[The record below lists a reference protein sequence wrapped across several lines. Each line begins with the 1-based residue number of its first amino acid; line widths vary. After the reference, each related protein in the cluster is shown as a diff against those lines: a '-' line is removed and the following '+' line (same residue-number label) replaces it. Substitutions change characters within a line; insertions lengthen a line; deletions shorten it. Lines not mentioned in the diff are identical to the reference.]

1 MAEFPELEAN
11 MKIRVILGLLM
22 LLSTSALQARQ
33 RPNVLVIVADD
44 LGYSDL
50 GCYGGEINTPHLDAL
65 AFNGVRMTQMYNMGR
80 CCPSRASILTGQYP
94 HRVGLGHMIKDIG
107 HPGYRGSLSQGAV
120 TSGELL
126 QAAGYRTFLSG
137 KWHLGTPDPTQ
148 HGFEQ
153 SYGTVKSGRHYFK
166 PEQLDRFPVGQEPI
180 EYKPGTFHATD
191 ATVDHALE
199 FLEMGRE
206 SKDKPWFLYL
216 AFNAPHFPLHAW
228 PEDIE
233 KYKDRYHVGWDVIRQ
248 QRLTRMKALGV
259 VQQDTQ
265 LSKRGLY
272 WDWGEIEPRRNPA
285 WDSLPADRRG
295 DLARRMAIYAAMVD
309 QMDRNIGRVVDD
321 LKSHGEFE
329 NTLIVFISDNGACYE
344 WDPFGFDVWSSR
356 NNKLHWG
363 DQLESMGNAE
373 SYHSIGSGWSNAS
386 NTPFRLY
393 KHYSHEGGIS
403 MPAIV
408 HWPAGN
414 LANGTVINTPTHIID
429 LVPTMLEVSESEYP
443 STWEKAKT
451 IPLAGESLL
460 ATWQGKAAV
469 SSRALFFE
477 HQGSRAVREGN
488 WKLVATRGA
497 PWELYDISKDRIE
510 SRNLVKRHP
519 KLAKTLEAKWHDWAR
534 RNQVTP
540 FPKNLGADYLPE
552 LK

>member
-1 MAEFPELEAN
+1 MPSR
-11 MKIRVILGLLM
+11 I
-22 LLSTSALQARQ
+22 LSTLLLLFVTLELSAQQ
-33 RPNVLVIVADD
+33 QPNVLVIVADD

-65 AFNGVRMTQMYNMGR
+65 ATDGVRMTQMYNMGR

-107 HPGYRGSLSQGAV
+107 HPGYRGSLAEDAV
-120 TSGELL
+120 TSGQLL
-126 QAAGYRTFLSG
+126 QAAGYRTFLAG
-137 KWHLGTPDPTQ
+137 KWHLGTPNPTE

-153 SYGTVKSGRHYFK
+153 SYGTVKSGRHYFD
-166 PEQLDRFPVGQEPI
+166 PTQLDRFPTDEQPI

-206 SKDKPWFLYL
+206 TKEKPWFLYL

-228 PEDIE
+228 PEDIA
-233 KYKDRYHVGWDVIRQ
+233 KYATTYDVGWDTIREE
-248 QRLTRMKALGV
+248 RLKRMKALGV
-259 VQQDTQ
+259 VSKDSA
-265 LSKRGLY
+265 LSKRSLY
-272 WDWGEIEPRRNPA
+272 WDWGETQALRNPA
-285 WDSLPADRRG
+285 WDSLPTDRRG

-309 QMDRNIGRVVDD
+309 QMDRNIGRVITD
-321 LKSHGEFE
+321 LKSHDEFA
-329 NTLIVFISDNGACYE
+329 NTLIIFISDNGACYE
-344 WDPFGFDVWSSR
+344 WDPFGFDIWSGR

-363 DQLESMGNAE
+363 EQLETMGNAD

-403 MPAIV
+403 MPAII
-408 HWPAGN
+408 HWPQGN
-414 LANGTVINTPTHIID
+414 LARGTINNTPAHIID
-429 LVPTMLEVSESEYP
+429 LVPTLLEAAGSEYP
-443 STWEKAKT
+443 QQWE
-451 IPLAGESLL
+451 GESTLPLPGVSLL
-460 ATWQGKAAV
+460 
-469 SSRALFFE
+469 SSWRANDTGDTRTLFFE

-488 WKLVATRGA
+488 WKLVATRGE

-519 KLAKTLEAKWHDWAR
+519 KLAKSLEAKWDRWAED
-534 RNQVTP
+534 NQVTP
-540 FPKNLGADYLPE
+540 LPKDLGAEYLPI
-552 LK
+552 LNPGK